1 MKEKFNMVE
10 NKERLCTEITLNKI
24 EHSFPPTSP
33 KNLYEDLFLF
43 EELSEI
49 NVEIVK
55 YELRESSNPKT
66 KTISF
71 LRVFFSLKYLT
82 HSLITFVDFEVHT
95 TRIIKDTRYQ
105 ISSNSPTA
113 INPDRKRRLFEKMI
127 ENFQIPIDPKTR
139 RIKLK
144 DLIGKKSICLVSH
157 AFKDAIIKLMHIDTN
172 IRNNVKNKDDS
183 SLEDFYKGAPEL
195 SPFGRPYN
203 GSDWKKRES

>member
-1 MKEKFNMVE
+1 MI
-10 NKERLCTEITLNKI
+10 TEITLNKI
-24 EHSFPPTSP
+24 EHLFPPISP

-55 YELRESSNPKT
+55 YELIESPNPKT
-66 KTISF
+66 TTM
-71 LRVFFSLKYLT
+71 RVFFSLRYLT

-95 TRIIKDTRYQ
+95 TSRIKDTIYQ

-172 IRNNVKNKDDS
+172 IRNNVRNKDES
-183 SLEDFYKGAPEL
+183 ALEDFYKGAPEL
-195 SPFGRPYN
+195 SPFGHPYN

>member
-1 MKEKFNMVE
+1 MI
-10 NKERLCTEITLNKI
+10 TEITLNKI
-24 EHSFPPTSP
+24 EHLFPPISP

-55 YELRESSNPKT
+55 YELIESPNPKT
-66 KTISF
+66 TTM
-71 LRVFFSLKYLT
+71 RVFFSLRYLT

-95 TRIIKDTRYQ
+95 TSRIKDTIYQ

-172 IRNNVKNKDDS
+172 IRNNVRNKDES
-183 SLEDFYKGAPEL
+183 ALEDFYKGAPEL
-195 SPFGRPYN
+195 SPFGHPYN
-203 GSDWKKRES
+203 GSDWKKRKS